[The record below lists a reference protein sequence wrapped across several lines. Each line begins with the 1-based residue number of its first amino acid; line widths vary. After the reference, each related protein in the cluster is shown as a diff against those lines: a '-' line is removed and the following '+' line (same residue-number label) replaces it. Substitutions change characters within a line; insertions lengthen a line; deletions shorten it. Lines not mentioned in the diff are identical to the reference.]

1 MDKFIKTQCGLEKYK
16 VLKQKNGFFHKVR
29 FIWFIFIA
37 SIRDSLIKF

>member
-1 MDKFIKTQCGLEKYK
+1 MDKFIKNQCGLDKYK
-16 VLKQKNGFFHKVR
+16 VLKERSGFFHKVR